1 MADAKLKKVRV
12 GDLKPNPFRDM
23 KNYQLSE
30 AKLEA
35 LDRSFE
41 ASGWWSNIL
50 GREVD
55 GGVEIAYGHHR
66 TESLR
71 RKYGDNHEVAVL
83 VKPLTNDDMLR
94 IMVQENQDAYGTSTR
109 TAIENVRQTVKAY
122 AAGEIVEML
131 EPDGAVKTGV
141 RGAPSFVPS
150 PGARPDHPYTI
161 GTIADYLNIHPDVVK
176 DALTTLEED
185 ERGTFS
191 LCTINTVT
199 V

>member
-122 AAGEIVEML
+122 AAGE
-131 EPDGAVKTGV
+131 
-141 RGAPSFVPS
+141 
-150 PGARPDHPYTI
+150 
-161 GTIADYLNIHPDVVK
+161 
-176 DALTTLEED
+176 LEEGPGVVD
-185 ERGTFS
+185 LKARICPVLS
-191 LCTINTVT
+191 P
-199 V
+199 